1 MNAKPKILITGAT
14 GKTGGAV
21 ARELL
26 RLGWPVRAVV
36 RKADSRTE
44 ELKQRGAEIAIA
56 DLYDP
61 QQLREAMRGTRRAY
75 FVPPM
80 QPYMIQ
86 AATAF
91 AVAAHE
97 AGLEAIVQMSQWTS
111 NPNHPSL
118 MTRQTWLV
126 DRMFSM
132 IPGVGHIIVNPGYF
146 ADNILRVMDFAA
158 LLGILPVLTG
168 TSSSAPV
175 ANEDIARVVATL
187 LTNPTP
193 HLGRRYRPTG
203 PKLISGQE
211 AAEII
216 QNVLGHRVRPFHL
229 PKWMFLKVARMQG
242 VDPFQ
247 VHSLLDYLEDHKRG
261 VFSFEGGVNNVVE
274 ELTGAPA
281 ETFET
286 TVRRYAAMPFTQR
299 TLKNRL
305 QAFVHFNLTP
315 FYPGYN
321 LRSYAREHEFPQAVH
336 PQLSADSEF
345 WRSEHTSHSLQPAY
359 IS

>member
-1 MNAKPKILITGAT
+1 
-14 GKTGGAV
+14 
-21 ARELL
+21 
-26 RLGWPVRAVV
+26 
-36 RKADSRTE
+36 
-44 ELKQRGAEIAIA
+44 LKRGGAEIVIA

-61 QQLREAMRGTRRAY
+61 QQLMEAMRGTQRAY

-91 AVAAHE
+91 AVAAQD
-97 AGLEAIVQMSQWTS
+97 AKLEAIVQMSQWTS
-111 NPNHPSL
+111 HPAHPSL

-132 IPGVGHIIVNPGYF
+132 IPGVGHVIVNPGYF

-175 ANEDIARVVATL
+175 SNEDIARVVATL
-187 LTNPTP
+187 LANPTP
-193 HLGRRYRPTG
+193 HLGRSYRPTG
-203 PKLISGQE
+203 PKLISGRE
-211 AAEII
+211 AAEIM
-216 QNVLGHRVRPFHL
+216 QNVLGNRVRPFDL
-229 PKWMFLKVARMQG
+229 PRWMFLKVARMQG

-247 VHSLLDYLEDHKRG
+247 VYSLLDYLEDHKRG
-261 VFSFEGGVNNVVE
+261 VFAFEGGVNNVVE
-274 ELTGAPA
+274 ELPGAPA

-286 TVRRYAAMPFTQR
+286 TVRRYATMPFTRR
-299 TLKNRL
+299 TLGNRL
-305 QAFVHFNLTP
+305 RAFVNFNLTP

-321 LRSYAREHEFPQAVH
+321 MERYAREHEFPEAIH

-345 WRSEHTSHSLQPAY
+345 WRSEHTSKSPQPATTL
-359 IS
+359 